1 MKIDKS
7 GIVREIYESDI
18 SEGVLRFPDRA
29 NAIIADMTS
38 ISDDVRKSVTDV
50 DFNQVKGITAF
61 MYKNNGIDTPVT
73 KLYNLFP
80 NIKEITAPKLKKY
93 RDGFFEKCQC
103 LEKASLSEVEEVRKD
118 SFYGCI
124 NLKEVN
130 IPKATKILSGSFQNC
145 YSLSLLPDMS
155 HFERIDDGA
164 FSGAGLTEIELKEC
178 YVDAGAFSGC
188 SKLAL
193 VSCNDFKNIDLA
205 AFWDCLNLKL
215 FKVKGINGPQ
225 SFIRDGHTYAIDVE
239 DGDLINMVCVRNA
252 AKDLAFY
259 ALPYSQI
266 IERTGKTK
274 IYVLTDGSYAVALG
288 SFHCEYAKDL
298 DTINQIIEA
307 GYLGR
312 RLLLT

>member
-80 NIKEITAPKLKKY
+80 NIREITAPKLKKY
-93 RDGFFEKCQC
+93 RDGFFEKCQY

-155 HFERIDDGA
+155 HFERIDGGA

-178 YVDAGAFSGC
+178 YVDAGAFST
-188 SKLAL
+188 
-193 VSCNDFKNIDLA
+193 
-205 AFWDCLNLKL
+205 
-215 FKVKGINGPQ
+215 
-225 SFIRDGHTYAIDVE
+225 R
-239 DGDLINMVCVRNA
+239 
-252 AKDLAFY
+252 
-259 ALPYSQI
+259 
-266 IERTGKTK
+266 
-274 IYVLTDGSYAVALG
+274 
-288 SFHCEYAKDL
+288 
-298 DTINQIIEA
+298 
-307 GYLGR
+307 
-312 RLLLT
+312 